1 MRLFI
6 AIDLDNEIKDTLNH
20 SIQDLKRNSVS
31 GNFTP
36 RENLHLTVVFIGE
49 TMKTKEVND
58 ALERATANINAN
70 KFNLSIE
77 GMGKFKRREG
87 DIYWVGINK
96 EQNLWSIQGEIT
108 KELKKAGF
116 DIEDRDY
123 VPHLTLGRK
132 VITKETFNEQDFKKS
147 LGKMDME
154 VKKIS
159 LMKSERVGNRQVYT
173 EIFKVDL

>member
-6 AIDLDNEIKDTLNH
+6 AIDLEDKIKDTLNQ
-20 SIQDLKRNSVS
+20 SIQELKRNSVS

-49 TMKTKEVND
+49 TMKTKEVNY
-58 ALERATANINAN
+58 AMEQAIANINVN

-87 DIYWVGINK
+87 NIYWVGIKK
-96 EQNLWSIQGEIT
+96 EQTLWSIQGELS
-108 KELKKAGF
+108 KELKIAGF
-116 DIEDRDY
+116 DIEDREY

-132 VITKETFNEQDFKKS
+132 VITKDTFKEQEFIKS

-154 VKKIS
+154 VAKIS

-173 EIFKVDL
+173 EIFKVEL